1 MVVDPS
7 NGKVN
12 RLFTFE
18 GADGREYPMRKSDL
32 RNKAIHW
39 IKRFALTEEEIDDL
53 IHAGEYRY
61 DPDCEDGEAYA
72 LIKSMIE
79 LLPENKRHD
88 LMCLM
93 YLGRNLDYYGLNE
106 EVIDDFCA
114 YADDKTKTSGST
126 DPQYLAGKV
135 PLAWWLRLVKK
146 RIQPDF
152 WYIGTRYDGNVKLRD
167 ITENDAE
174 FMMKLVGD
182 PKVTKFIPGMIQDRE
197 MLVSWI
203 GGLDPLDHECIITIE
218 ETEEEIGE
226 CSLTEQ
232 GTSGEIGFMFLPQF
246 WCKGY
251 GTETVHSL
259 MNKARGL
266 GIKEL
271 TATTDSRNKAAI
283 RLLEKTGF
291 KKQKSGWMVMIPED
305 EVEQVGDGQMIIQ
318 FQRNI

>member
-1 MVVDPS
+1 
-7 NGKVN
+7 
-12 RLFTFE
+12 
-18 GADGREYPMRKSDL
+18 MRRSDL
-32 RNKAIHW
+32 RRKAIRR

-53 IHAGEYRY
+53 IHAGELRY
-61 DPDCEDGEAYA
+61 DPDCEGGESYA
-72 LIKSMIE
+72 QIKSMIE

-106 EVIDDFCA
+106 EVVDDFCA
-114 YADDKTKTSGST
+114 YADEKTKISGST
-126 DPQYLAGKV
+126 DHQYLAGKV

-152 WYIGTRYDGNVKLRD
+152 WYIGTRYDGNIHLREISTD
-167 ITENDAE
+167 DAD
-174 FMMKLVGD
+174 FMMRLVCD
-182 PKVTKFIPGMIQDRE
+182 PKVTKYIPGMIQDRE
-197 MLVSWI
+197 MLLSWI
-203 GGLDPLDHECIITIE
+203 HGLRPTDHEYIITIK

-232 GTSGEIGFMFLPQF
+232 GTSGEIGFMILPQF
-246 WCKGY
+246 WRRGY

-259 MNKARGL
+259 VEKARGL

-271 TATTDSRNKAAI
+271 SATTDSRNKSAI

-291 KKQKSGWMVMIPED
+291 KKQKSGWMVMIPEN
-305 EVEQVGDGQMIIQ
+305 EETEISKGQATVQ
-318 FQRNI
+318 FRRGI